1 MFLLNQILNI
11 AENNILIT
19 HTRQLKEI
27 YRKSIVL
34 IHIPR
39 PVMIQFEIVI
49 SLFGDFELGFET
61 WMTLQNG

>member
-49 SLFGDFELGFET
+49 NLFGDFELGFET
-61 WMTLQNG
+61 